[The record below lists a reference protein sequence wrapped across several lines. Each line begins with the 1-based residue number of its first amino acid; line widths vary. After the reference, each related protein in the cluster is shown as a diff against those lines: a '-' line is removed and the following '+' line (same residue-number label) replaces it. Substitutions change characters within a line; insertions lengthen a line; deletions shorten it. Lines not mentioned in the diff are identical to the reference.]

1 MDAIAVN
8 DRISVPEV
16 AIETRFVRSG
26 GPGGQNVNKLAT
38 KVQLRIDLA
47 QVAGWVGDEL
57 ERVRAFLASRLDAD
71 GKLMVSSQ
79 ATRDQARNVDDA
91 RSKVAE
97 LIRAAL
103 VRPKTRIRTRP
114 SRASKQRRREA
125 KRHHAQRLRDRQVDG
140 D

>member
-1 MDAIAVN
+1 MDAIIVSE
-8 DRISVPEV
+8 RISVPGG

-47 QVAGWVGDEL
+47 QVAGWTGDEL

-71 GKLMVSSQ
+71 GRLMVSSQ
-79 ATRDQARNVDDA
+79 ATRDQVRNVDDA
-91 RSKVAE
+91 RSKAAE

-114 SRASKQRRREA
+114 SRAAKQRRREG
-125 KRHHAQRLRDRQVDG
+125 KRHHAQRLRDRRVDE
-140 D
+140 

>member
-1 MDAIAVN
+1 MEPIVVN
-8 DRISVPEV
+8 GRLTVPEAAV
-16 AIETRFVRSG
+16 ETRAVRSG
-26 GPGGQNVNKLAT
+26 GPGGQHVNKTAT
-38 KVQLRIDLA
+38 KIQLRVDLA

-71 GKLMVSSQ
+71 GRLMVSSQ
-79 ATRDQARNVDDA
+79 ATRDQARNVEDA
-91 RSKVAE
+91 RSKVAD

-114 SRASKQRRREA
+114 SRAAKQRRREA
-125 KRHHAQRLRDRQVDG
+125 KRHHAQRLRDRRVD